1 MWIKQTKYI
10 QTIQKKERNKRPL
23 KTKVTEDSII
33 PWHGII
39 AEVEVYA
46 GAGGGGEEEQCIV
59 SCITLIY
66 CRLITTFRL
75 APLLSHQSCERVKS
89 G

>member
-1 MWIKQTKYI
+1 MWIIHNKYI
-10 QTIQKKERNKRPL
+10 QTIQKRKETELKQRPL

-46 GAGGGGEEEQCIV
+46 GAGGGGKEEEQCIV
-59 SCITLIY
+59 SCCITLIY
-66 CRLITTFRL
+66 CRLITTFR
-75 APLLSHQSCERVKS
+75 QVE
-89 G
+89 